1 MDSIKGRITDE
12 LKRVFR
18 PEFLNRVDETIIFHP
33 LSAEEINE
41 VVTLMV
47 DRVGKQVAQKG
58 MDFEITEAAKQ
69 YLAREGFDPQYGA
82 RPLRRAVQRLVEDP
96 LAEEILLGKFLAND
110 TVIVD
115 VDEER
120 GIIFRKG
127 SPLGPEGEHN
137 SPALEVEVAQI
148 PEEEFIEPTVA

>member
-1 MDSIKGRITDE
+1 
-12 LKRVFR
+12 
-18 PEFLNRVDETIIFHP
+18 
-33 LSAEEINE
+33 
-41 VVTLMV
+41 V

-110 TVIVD
+110 TVVVD

-120 GIIFRKG
+120 GIVFRKG
-127 SPLGPEGEHN
+127 APLGIEGTPEPQE
-137 SPALEVEVAQI
+137 AAETA
-148 PEEEFIEPTVA
+148 AA